1 MYYQTIQQFIK
12 MLNNLNN
19 FLDKA
24 VVYSEEK
31 KCDINNILTARLAVD
46 QFNLIKQIQVIS
58 DNAKNTTARF
68 VGQEAP
74 KFEDNEKNI
83 QELKERITKTSEYLK
98 QFKEEDF
105 SNSSNQKITLP
116 FMPGKYIDGEDYLIE
131 FAIPNFYFHF
141 TTAYSILRNCGV
153 NVGKFDYIGSV
164 NFKPLEE

>member
-24 VVYSEEK
+24 VTYSEEK

-46 QFNLIKQIQVIS
+46 QFNLIKQIQIIS
-58 DNAKNTTARF
+58 DNAKNAASRF

-74 KFEDNEKNI
+74 KFEDNEQNI
-83 QELKERITKTSEYLK
+83 QELKERITKTSDYLK
-98 QFKEEDF
+98 NFKEADF

-164 NFKPLEE
+164 NFKALEE